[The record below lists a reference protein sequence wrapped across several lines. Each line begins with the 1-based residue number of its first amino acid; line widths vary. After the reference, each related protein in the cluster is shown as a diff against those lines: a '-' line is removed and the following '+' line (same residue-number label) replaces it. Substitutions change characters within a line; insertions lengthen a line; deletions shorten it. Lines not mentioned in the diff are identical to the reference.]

1 VSEESDSEPAR
12 KRTASRRVVKKK
24 VTIFEANNIIPNPD
38 FALELG
44 KSICLT
50 EAAEEETARQVHV
63 TYARIVTES
72 IPELARRRPSEQEAT
87 YTMQAL
93 KESKKTSRRQPGI
106 GGSSEGTESKY
117 SEKDQGDDEEVDWID
132 YDEDEEK
139 KDDTNDDK
147 SIDLEM
153 TDDEETDDEFVHG
166 DEQVK
171 CGTP

>member
-1 VSEESDSEPAR
+1 MS
-12 KRTASRRVVKKK
+12 
-24 VTIFEANNIIPNPD
+24 
-38 FALELG
+38 
-44 KSICLT
+44 LT
-50 EAAEEETARQVHV
+50 EATEEEAARQVHA
-63 TYARIVTES
+63 THARIMTKSV
-72 IPELARRRPSEQEAT
+72 PEPTRRRPSEQEAAD
-87 YTMQAL
+87 TMQAL
-93 KESKKTSRRQPGI
+93 KESKKTSRRQPGT
-106 GGSSEGTESKY
+106 GGSSEGTGMIPGVLNESTVISATSSEGTESKY
-117 SEKDQGDDEEVDWID
+117 SEKDQGDDEEVVWID